1 MSGILDSKTR
11 IIDAFITDEGKRQI
25 STGKLKIEFAA
36 FTDRHTF
43 YAADAISG
51 SSDASTRLYF
61 EANTTAADQVT
72 FETDDS
78 GALLNNTGGDL
89 RLIDGILVDATGA
102 FVTEQFANNQSLGFA
117 SLSSR
122 LISSSSQN
130 FKRLQFLGTDD
141 PFFGKKFNISKNKIF
156 FTITDEAPLGVGKV
170 QSVDLE
176 NIRPLFFDERLGLSN
191 RFKYLEPI
199 LPITGS
205 DGLGNPSRETVAI
218 LKESI
223 FPGEPATGFIKLNA
237 RDTIQ
242 TLQDLMTNEGIKQ
255 GPLNT
260 KPYHEVMFSATSRD
274 NNIVMQMF
282 EIGAEKLELKK
293 LDVIDFGEFL
303 DESGRSTRV
312 FFAGKVIVD
321 EVGSPSYINL
331 FTLVL
336 D

>member
-130 FKRLQFLGTDD
+130 LKYFLQ
-141 PFFGKKFNISKNKIF
+141 
-156 FTITDEAPLGVGKV
+156 
-170 QSVDLE
+170 
-176 NIRPLFFDERLGLSN
+176 
-191 RFKYLEPI
+191 
-199 LPITGS
+199 
-205 DGLGNPSRETVAI
+205 
-218 LKESI
+218 
-223 FPGEPATGFIKLNA
+223 
-237 RDTIQ
+237 
-242 TLQDLMTNEGIKQ
+242 
-255 GPLNT
+255 
-260 KPYHEVMFSATSRD
+260 
-274 NNIVMQMF
+274 
-282 EIGAEKLELKK
+282 
-293 LDVIDFGEFL
+293 
-303 DESGRSTRV
+303 
-312 FFAGKVIVD
+312 
-321 EVGSPSYINL
+321 
-331 FTLVL
+331 
-336 D
+336 